1 MFSKMFSKEERML
14 IIAIVI
20 TSLILTII
28 LSLLYIKIEN
38 YEKALSKIAIGQEKI
53 EKEISEIAGQEKI
66 LN

>member
-38 YEKALSKIAIGQEKI
+38 FEKKILEIAIGQEKI